1 MKLKI
6 IDKPLDALKPYEN
19 NPRNNDEAVQ
29 PVAESIK
36 QFGFKV
42 PIIIDAQGVIIAGH
56 TRYRA
61 AQFLELKTV
70 PCIVAN
76 DLTPEQIQ
84 AFRVADNKTAEF
96 AEWDM
101 ELLNEELKSITAFD
115 IDMSAFGFEDIEIYE
130 RDLDEFF
137 TAAPMPHNPQTNTQ
151 QSQIVND
158 SGEDGDES
166 EDEKPPSIT
175 CPKCGEV
182 FSK

>member
-6 IDKPLDALKPYEN
+6 IDKPLDALKPYDK
-19 NPRNNDEAVQ
+19 NPRNNDEAVE

-61 AQFLELKTV
+61 AQLLELKTV

-101 ELLNEELKSITAFD
+101 DLLNEELKSITAFD

-130 RDLDEFF
+130 RSLDEFF
-137 TAAPMPHNPQTNTQ
+137 TAAPIERTQ
-151 QSQIVND
+151 EQDATDTESATA
-158 SGEDGDES
+158 SEEDGEAQPQ
-166 EDEKPPSIT
+166 EQRII
-175 CPKCGEV
+175 CPHCGGA
-182 FSK
+182 FNA